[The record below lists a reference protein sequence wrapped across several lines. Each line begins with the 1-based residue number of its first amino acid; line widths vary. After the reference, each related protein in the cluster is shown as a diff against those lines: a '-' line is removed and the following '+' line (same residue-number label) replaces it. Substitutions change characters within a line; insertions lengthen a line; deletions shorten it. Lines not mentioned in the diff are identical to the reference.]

1 MSGDAL
7 PPGGIGNV
15 GGDVTGGAVD
25 GAQNVAIGKEIQ
37 MHIDGGRRGT
47 DDELRQRH
55 DRDMI
60 RQEAATD
67 RNTTEI
73 GNLDRRLT
81 RLEDIVQI
89 LRDDLREFRD
99 DFRVLRLAMARQP
112 NWTLLIATAVVAGL
126 VLVAVLYLAAP
137 R

>member
-7 PPGGIGNV
+7 PPGGIGDV

-37 MHIDGGRRGT
+37 MHIDRRGT

-89 LRDDLREFRD
+89 LRDDFREFRD
-99 DFRVLRLAMARQP
+99 DFRVLRLAMARRP
-112 NWTLLIATAVVAGL
+112 NWTLLIATAAVAGL